1 MVKGTCIGWL
11 GTKCA
16 EQERGRYGF
25 QRFWG
30 IQSSPRYQKNKDGEF
45 LWCLSRYELE
55 CLRPDISVKEI
66 SGCRDARMAFF
77 PLGGASS
84 SQKDLVRMG
93 LIWRTRNGFCINI
106 AHNDWITTVEYLKA
120 QVVRHIQQISHV
132 NDLLNSHGTSWGTSV
147 NWWLFFLPKIF
158 MPFSRLPLV
167 DQRLYSVEFHQE
179 QTVYCLLCV
188 SSLHDTNLVEG
199 VSGRAL
205 FVRAQPHRM
214 ACSLGMPRC
223 LLK

>member
-1 MVKGTCIGWL
+1 M
-11 GTKCA
+11 
-16 EQERGRYGF
+16 
-25 QRFWG
+25 
-30 IQSSPRYQKNKDGEF
+30 
-45 LWCLSRYELE
+45 SR
-55 CLRPDISVKEI
+55 CSN
-66 SGCRDARMAFF
+66 GFF

-147 NWWLFFLPKIF
+147 NWLLFLLPKMF

-167 DQRLYSVEFHQE
+167 DQRLYRVEFH
-179 QTVYCLLCV
+179 
-188 SSLHDTNLVEG
+188 
-199 VSGRAL
+199 
-205 FVRAQPHRM
+205 
-214 ACSLGMPRC
+214 
-223 LLK
+223 